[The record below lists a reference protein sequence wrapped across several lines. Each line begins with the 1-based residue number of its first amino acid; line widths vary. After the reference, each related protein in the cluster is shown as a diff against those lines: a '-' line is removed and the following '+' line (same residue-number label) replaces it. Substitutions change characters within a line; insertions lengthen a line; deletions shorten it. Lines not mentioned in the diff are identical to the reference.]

1 MWHSSTSWKC
11 AVKVVSQVTGRIRAI
26 PMIIVI
32 FFYVSDKCQQNLKV
46 LAISCGLFI
55 IVLWMSVVNDEP
67 LVTRL
72 IGRRSTV
79 ELRRLRLVLMGCCW
93 MPQMSGGLP
102 GPRDI
107 LARQSCLLSCQASFS
122 VCCCYSFPMNCS
134 FLMSALDDS
143 CGYDFCLMPM
153 LNNSQARQS
162 QDKVLTGGGDLRE
175 AQVDVP
181 LYISHSCV

>member
-1 MWHSSTSWKC
+1 VWHSSTSWKC

-122 VCCCYSFPMNCS
+122 VCCCYSFPMNSFSLVRWVPFIQVACWSVCS
-134 FLMSALDDS
+134 A
-143 CGYDFCLMPM
+143 
-153 LNNSQARQS
+153 
-162 QDKVLTGGGDLRE
+162 TGWLVELVGV
-175 AQVDVP
+175 ACWV
-181 LYISHSCV
+181 